1 MVNQLNAPE
10 KLASPESTERQVE
23 RYGASLRKQVKK
35 MEVTQHARYTCTFC
49 GKDSVKRT
57 AVGIW
62 NCRSCKKV
70 IAGGAWTVSTTAAA
84 TVRSTI
90 RRLRDLT
97 EA

>member
-1 MVNQLNAPE
+1 MTKRTKKVGITG
-10 KLASPESTERQVE
+10 KYGT

-35 MEVTQHARYTCTFC
+35 MEISQHARYTCTFC

-62 NCRSCKKV
+62 HCSACRKT

-84 TVRSTI
+84 TVRSTV
-90 RRLRDLT
+90 RRLREIT

>member
-1 MVNQLNAPE
+1 QTKRTRKVGVTG
-10 KLASPESTERQVE
+10 KYGV

-35 MEVTQHARYTCTFC
+35 MEITQHARYTCTFC
-49 GKDSVKRT
+49 GKDSVKRQ

-62 NCRSCKKV
+62 KCNSCKKV

-84 TVRSTI
+84 TVRSTV
-90 RRLRDLT
+90 RRLREIT